1 MLRRSY
7 ARMRTTPLPV
17 EPMPSSDPPQSHDR
31 RKALWRSPRVW
42 LFVAVAFALGIL
54 LFVLIWAMQRND
66 DDFYRADSARQSVS
80 GRQFEPLPGPD
91 LEATDEAGK
100 PPAPRED
107 EGGDADGAHVVE
119 TAPPPVPEPARPT
132 APPVATAPASPDS
145 PPVPVSSPPPTY
157 PRRALR
163 RGESGEALLR
173 VHVGADGVPQAIDLV
188 RSSGSRSL
196 DRAAT
201 DAVRRWRFSPARR
214 GGQPVAGVV
223 QVPIA
228 FETSRR

>member
-1 MLRRSY
+1 
-7 ARMRTTPLPV
+7 
-17 EPMPSSDPPQSHDR
+17 MPSSDHPQPSSDHPQSNDR
-31 RKALWRSPRVW
+31 RKALWRSPRAW

-54 LFVLIWAMQRND
+54 LFVLIWARQRND
-66 DDFYRADSARQSVS
+66 DDFYRADSARQSAG
-80 GRQFEPLPGPD
+80 GRQFEPLPAPD
-91 LEATDEAGK
+91 VEATDKAGE
-100 PPAPRED
+100 PPAPAKD
-107 EGGDADGAHVVE
+107 EGGDDDGAYVVE
-119 TAPPPVPEPARPT
+119 TAPPPAPQPATPN
-132 APPVATAPASPDS
+132 ASPVATTTASPDS
-145 PPVPVSSPPPTY
+145 APVPVSSPPPKY

-173 VHVGADGVPQAIDLV
+173 VHVGADGVPRTIDLI

-228 FETSRR
+228 FQAQQ

>member
-1 MLRRSY
+1 M
-7 ARMRTTPLPV
+7 
-17 EPMPSSDPPQSHDR
+17 PMPHSDSTRPRDR
-31 RKALWRSPRVW
+31 QAPWRSPRAW
-42 LFVAVAFALGIL
+42 LFVAVAFGVGLL
-54 LFVLIWAMQRND
+54 LFLLIWASQRND
-66 DDFYRADSARQSVS
+66 DDFYRADSARQTAT
-80 GRQFEPLPGPD
+80 GRQFEPLPAPNV
-91 LEATDEAGK
+91 ASDERTVE

-107 EGGDADGAHVVE
+107 AGGDADGAHVVE
-119 TAPPPVPEPARPT
+119 TAPAPVPAPARPA
-132 APPVATAPASPDS
+132 APAAATATATPDS
-145 PPVPVSSPPPTY
+145 APVPVSSPPPKY

-173 VHVGADGVPQAIDLV
+173 VHVGADGVPRAIDLV

-214 GGQPVAGVV
+214 DGQPVAGVV

-228 FETSRR
+228 FQAQQ

>member
-1 MLRRSY
+1 
-7 ARMRTTPLPV
+7 
-17 EPMPSSDPPQSHDR
+17 MPHSDSPRPHDR
-31 RKALWRSPRVW
+31 KASWRSPRAW
-42 LFVAVAFALGIL
+42 LLVAAAFALGLL
-54 LFVLIWAMQRND
+54 LFVLIWAVQRND
-66 DDFYRADSARQSVS
+66 DDFYRADSATQTVT
-80 GRQFEPLPGPD
+80 GRQFEPLPAPD
-91 LEATDEAGK
+91 IAATGEAGEA
-100 PPAPRED
+100 PAPRGHD
-107 EGGDADGAHVVE
+107 AGAADGDEAEGAYVVE
-119 TAPPPVPEPARPT
+119 TAPAPVPEPARPA
-132 APPVATAPASPDS
+132 APPPATATASPDS
-145 PPVPVSSPPPTY
+145 APVPVSSPPPRY

-214 GGQPVAGVV
+214 DGQPVAGVV

-228 FETSRR
+228 FQARQ